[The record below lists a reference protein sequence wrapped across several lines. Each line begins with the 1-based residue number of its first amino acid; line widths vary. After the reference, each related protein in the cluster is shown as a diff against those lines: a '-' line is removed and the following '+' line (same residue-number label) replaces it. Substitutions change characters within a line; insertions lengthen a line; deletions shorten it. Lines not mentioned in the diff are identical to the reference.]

1 MATTAFSNLR
11 SFTPA
16 QIAAL
21 VFGVWWIGNGL
32 TVFLATQSNF
42 SALAGNGTVHVLGI
56 SIAVNGWHGLL
67 HLSTGLA
74 GIAVCRHPIY
84 ARGYALIVGLLYLTA
99 ALCGL
104 FIGDTVFGVIRV
116 DEFGSADHAVEG
128 VLMLAAWRSSP
139 GRPAPEVSDGQA
151 LRAST

>member
-1 MATTAFSNLR
+1 METAFSKLCL
-11 SFTPA
+11 FTPA

-32 TVFLATQSNF
+32 TVFLATESSF
-42 SALAGNGTVHVLGI
+42 AALAENGTVHVLGI

-67 HLSTGLA
+67 HLSTGIA
-74 GIAVCRHPIY
+74 GIAVCRHPGG
-84 ARGYALIVGLLYLTA
+84 ARRYALLVGLLYLAA
-99 ALCGL
+99 ALCGF

-128 VLMLAAWRSSP
+128 ALFLAAWRSSSA
-139 GRPAPEVSDGQA
+139 RPAPEAGDGQA
-151 LRAST
+151 LRASA